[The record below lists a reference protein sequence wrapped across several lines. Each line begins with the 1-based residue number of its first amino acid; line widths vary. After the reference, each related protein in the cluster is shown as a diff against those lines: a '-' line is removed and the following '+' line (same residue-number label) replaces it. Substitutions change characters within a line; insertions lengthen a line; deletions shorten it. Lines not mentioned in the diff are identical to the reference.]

1 MRQMF
6 SIAGACLEGIGGQA
20 FFEGGRCHSPPPPPK
35 KKNACPPIAQT
46 AHSIKSAMREQS
58 RAFKISRAAADV
70 IH

>member
-6 SIAGACLEGIGGQA
+6 YIAGACLEG
-20 FFEGGRCHSPPPPPK
+20 GRAEWHRPPS
-35 KKNACPPIAQT
+35 KNACPPIAQT
-46 AHSIKSAMREQS
+46 AHSITSAMREQS